1 MDRPRLLLVE
11 PDTRRLFALSA
22 SVAQHA
28 HVDVASNFFEARAH
42 LDSGPPYDLLITNL
56 RLGEYNGIQ
65 LAYMVRL
72 AGAQTHVLVHAE
84 ARDLASARE
93 VQRAGALYERTDR
106 LVVTLPAYVGVPL
119 PPQDRRDPLQ
129 FDRRRSARG
138 GRRAWDRSGSA

>member
-1 MDRPRLLLVE
+1 LDRPRLLVVE

-22 SVAQHA
+22 AVTHHA
-28 HVDVASNFFEARAH
+28 HVDVAKNFLEARTC
-42 LDSGPPYDLLITNL
+42 LDTGPYDLLITNL

-72 AGAQTHVLVHAE
+72 AGSQTHVLVHAE

-106 LVVTLPAYVGVPL
+106 LVVTLPAYVGVAL